1 LKTTLTVSTFLE
13 IFNCSFAGLS
23 GLISLAISLRKLR
36 GLPSLLDEFRHVDV
50 SFLLTPPRSNR
61 NVVIYF
67 IGHCFMVLSIY
78 TVAVLFMCWKSR
90 TVIVVA
96 ITLCLTLA
104 QMYLVI
110 AEMQFVCLCCALTER
125 YKHINNCIKKLYN
138 SEFGYIDDSTSRPE
152 NGYEIYVT
160 LRKLRKS
167 HRCLYVIGKKLN
179 RMYDGQLFVSVF
191 TCFTLTVFCW
201 YYGIMY
207 YDSDEYIPTGM
218 FMSGAQYFVR
228 LFIINCC
235 CQTATEEVRLVI
247 ISTQF
252 LITQYSYLPIWKFT
266 YTQLMYL
273 SMNGYNILLS
283 LRAIISSIDFNI
295 LKN

>member
-1 LKTTLTVSTFLE
+1 LKSTLTVSKFLE

-23 GLISLAISLRKLR
+23 GLISLAIGLRKLR

-50 SFLLTPPRSNR
+50 SFLQTHPRSNR
-61 NVVIYF
+61 NVIIYF
-67 IGHCFMVLSIY
+67 IVHCLIVMSIY
-78 TVAVLFMCWKSR
+78 TVSVLFMCWKSR
-90 TVIVVA
+90 TVVVVA

-138 SEFGYIDDSTSRPE
+138 SPFGYIDVSTSRPE
-152 NGYEIYVT
+152 DGNKIYFT
-160 LRKLRKS
+160 LRKLRKG
-167 HRCLYVIGKKLN
+167 HRCLYEIGKKLN

-191 TCFTLTVFCW
+191 TCFTLMVFCW

-218 FMSGAQYFVR
+218 FLSGAQYFVR

-235 CQTATEEVRLVI
+235 CQTATEEVRSVI
-247 ISTQF
+247 VSTHF
-252 LITQYSYLPIWKFT
+252 LATRYS
-266 YTQLMYL
+266 
-273 SMNGYNILLS
+273 
-283 LRAIISSIDFNI
+283 
-295 LKN
+295 